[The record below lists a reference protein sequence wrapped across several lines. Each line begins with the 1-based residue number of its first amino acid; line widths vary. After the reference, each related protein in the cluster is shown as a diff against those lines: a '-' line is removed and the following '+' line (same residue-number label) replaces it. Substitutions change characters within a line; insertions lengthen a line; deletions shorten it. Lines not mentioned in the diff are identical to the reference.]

1 MKIQELHPA
10 DRSRHFVQENESG
23 RLGWLGHVVGK
34 ENRDVMKLL
43 LTRNP
48 VQPYSSLWLVVPTFA
63 ARCLH
68 VCNDARDPSSERWNY
83 VG

>member
-34 ENRDVMKLL
+34 ESGNVMKLL
-43 LTRNP
+43 LARNP
-48 VQPYSSLWLVVPTFA
+48 AEEQRQGKPKMW
-63 ARCLH
+63 
-68 VCNDARDPSSERWNY
+68 
-83 VG
+83 